1 MKIKIENI
9 LTKIREIRKK
19 KRYKQAAIAEELGIS
34 QSTYAK
40 IEKGQQKLSLETFL
54 SISQILSV
62 TPTDIL

>member
-19 KRYKQAAIAEELGIS
+19 KGYKQAAIAKELGIS

>member
-19 KRYKQAAIAEELGIS
+19 KGYKQAAIAEELGIS

-40 IEKGQQKLSLETFL
+40 IEKEQQKLSLETFL

>member
-19 KRYKQAAIAEELGIS
+19 KGYKQAAIAKELGIS

-40 IEKGQQKLSLETFL
+40 IEKGQQKLSLETFI

>member
-9 LTKIREIRKK
+9 LTKIREIRNKK
-19 KRYKQAAIAEELGIS
+19 GYKQAAIAEELGIS

>member
-19 KRYKQAAIAEELGIS
+19 KGYKQAGIAEELGIS

-40 IEKGQQKLSLETFL
+40 IEKEQQKLSLEIFL

>member
-19 KRYKQAAIAEELGIS
+19 KGYKQATIAEELGIS
-34 QSTYAK
+34 QATYAK

>member
-19 KRYKQAAIAEELGIS
+19 KGYKQAAIAEELGIS

>member
-19 KRYKQAAIAEELGIS
+19 KGYKHAGIAEELGIS

-40 IEKGQQKLSLETFL
+40 IEKEQQKLSLEIFL

>member
-19 KRYKQAAIAEELGIS
+19 KGYKQAAIAEELGIS

-40 IEKGQQKLSLETFL
+40 IEKGQHKLSLETFL

>member
-19 KRYKQAAIAEELGIS
+19 KGYKQAAIAEELGIS

-40 IEKGQQKLSLETFL
+40 IEKGQQKLSLEIFL

>member
-19 KRYKQAAIAEELGIS
+19 KGYKQAVIAEELGIS

>member
-19 KRYKQAAIAEELGIS
+19 KGYKQAALAEELGIS

>member
-19 KRYKQAAIAEELGIS
+19 KGYKQAAIAEEIGIS